1 MCCARGGLRAARC
14 GRRAI
19 RKRARGD
26 DDGAGVFGLADY
38 LTLIREAR
46 SPGYVQLIRSAAEAP
61 LLV

>member
-1 MCCARGGLRAARC
+1 MFWKRVSSRW
-14 GRRAI
+14 
-19 RKRARGD
+19 KRARGD